1 MKEIE
6 VIINGDKLERV
17 KRILS
22 AFSKSGIFVTQGFGY
37 GHQQGFHQVYTRDDN
52 RGVNMLPKVSVRTV
66 VPDELV
72 DPIVDEMVADMGNAT
87 FGDGKIFEAT
97 PLCRGRGSR
106 RSASAGMAANA
117 ASAGMV
123 ANGRGAASGQGAA
136 KSAGAGEAASGFRGP
151 WPLLFFVAPRRRRL
165 SAASYPLLAVS
176 AVARLPPLPSRRIHL
191 LLAVRTRSQP

>member
-22 AFSKSGIFVTQGFGY
+22 AFSKSGISVTQGFGY

-72 DPIVDEMVADMGNAT
+72 DSIVDEMVADMGNAT
-87 FGDGKIFEAT
+87 FGDGKIFVREIADAIRVRT
-97 PLCRGRGSR
+97 NERGD
-106 RSASAGMAANA
+106 AAL
-117 ASAGMV
+117 
-123 ANGRGAASGQGAA
+123 SG
-136 KSAGAGEAASGFRGP
+136 AGARGP
-151 WPLLFFVAPRRRRL
+151 QAQGESIRC
-165 SAASYPLLAVS
+165 VS
-176 AVARLPPLPSRRIHL
+176 W
-191 LLAVRTRSQP
+191 RTRFKVEIRCASDLLKRMR

>member
-87 FGDGKIFEAT
+87 FEI
-97 PLCRGRGSR
+97 GR
-106 RSASAGMAANA
+106 AH
-117 ASAGMV
+117 V
-123 ANGRGAASGQGAA
+123 
-136 KSAGAGEAASGFRGP
+136 
-151 WPLLFFVAPRRRRL
+151 
-165 SAASYPLLAVS
+165 
-176 AVARLPPLPSRRIHL
+176 
-191 LLAVRTRSQP
+191 